1 MVQSQVGTLE
11 ELGFNIY
18 THGKNKANP
27 QDIMKIISSL
37 ASLKTR

>member
-11 ELGFNIY
+11 EVGFNIY
-18 THGKNKANP
+18 TLGKNKAHP

-37 ASLKTR
+37 AILKIR